1 MDTNILEKKNYI
13 RFNGNFFGMK
23 PILGLYF
30 FPERETEKE

>member
-13 RFNGNFFGMK
+13 RFNGNIFGMK
-23 PILGLYF
+23 AILRLYI